1 MELFWQKGYEATSVA
16 DLVDHLGIN
25 RFSLYNSYGDKLTL
39 YREALRHYLYTR
51 GLPGLA
57 RLESDQ
63 GTLADLL
70 DLVEAFAAKQR
81 EQQYGCFMQNAVLE
95 RGVADEEVKCLAN
108 ELFTAL
114 NRAFTKVLSRTLP
127 PERAVSLAAYLV
139 MQLQGIRVL
148 GKAGQFELLESALD
162 VLREQI
168 KGWDGAQALSP
179 CSLPESPLRR

>member
-1 MELFWQKGYEATSVA
+1 MELFWQKGYEGTSVA
-16 DLVDHLGIN
+16 DLVNHLGIN

-39 YREALRHYLYTR
+39 YRETLRHYLYTR

-63 GTLADLL
+63 GTLNDLL
-70 DLVEAFAAKQR
+70 ELVEAFAAKQKA
-81 EQQYGCFMQNAVLE
+81 QKYGCFMQNAVLE
-95 RGVADEEVKCLAN
+95 RGVVDEEVTRIAS

-114 NRAFTKVLSRTLP
+114 NHAFAKVLGRTLP
-127 PERAVSLAAYLV
+127 SERATALAAYLV

-148 GKAGQFELLESALD
+148 GKAGQFELLESALH

-168 KGWDGAQALSP
+168 LSW
-179 CSLPESPLRR
+179 RT